1 VKRVFPLL
9 LLLAPVLAAG
19 CSGGSSGVAPS
30 ASGVPGESAVP
41 LVHLFENHSSA
52 LVKWRTAEVRDRILV
67 HLDGHADFDWLPDET
82 VARLAAARPQDLPA
96 LELHPYAVDGTTLS
110 RFGIWN
116 FIYPSVRLGLVREFY
131 WVVPDGTLAD
141 REAGVEFARDV
152 LFGKLH
158 GASVEEARELR
169 FEGRVLRGTLL
180 GVPVTVC
187 ELADLPRIDEPVL
200 LDIDLDYF
208 TTRSATTQEVTER
221 PWAAPQE
228 ALKTLAAKGIRTD
241 LATISLSTI
250 GGYFPPENRWIGPAV
265 YRALRE
271 PGSAGFE
278 AMARRGA
285 AGALVASGD
294 KAAAE
299 AAWRER
305 TAADPED
312 GSAWYALARVLRG
325 RGDERGSV
333 EAFAEAVRRD
343 PTLAAADL
351 FEGDRLWL
359 NQQWAAALA
368 FYRAYAASNPGSAF
382 APYTQ
387 RRIATCLMR
396 TGRDDEAIETLR
408 RVVTLAPRHGDT
420 RLDLGVL
427 LRERGKLDE
436 AVAELRTAREI
447 LPDLGT
453 YALALGTT
461 YLQMGRT
468 DEAIAELETA
478 VARRPTWAPARAA
491 LAAALMGRQ
500 RFAEAA
506 EHARI
511 AVFLNPD
518 NPGFHRLAAAA
529 ARKAGP

>member
-1 VKRVFPLL
+1 MRPSPRLVLPSLL
-9 LLLAPVLAAG
+9 LAAG
-19 CSGGSSGVAPS
+19 CGGGSTPVGSS

-41 LVHLFENHSSA
+41 LVHLFENHSSS
-52 LVKWRTAEVRDRILV
+52 LVKWRAAEVRDRILV
-67 HLDGHADFDWLPDET
+67 HLDGHADFDWLPDDT
-82 VARLAAARPQDLPA
+82 IARLAAARPQDLPG

-116 FIYPSVRLGLVREFY
+116 FIYPAVRLGLVREYY

-141 REAGVEFARDV
+141 RQAGVEFAREV
-152 LFGKLH
+152 LFGKMH
-158 GASVEEARELR
+158 GTSVEEAQEFR
-169 FEGRVLRGTLL
+169 FEGRTLRGTLL

-200 LDIDLDYF
+200 LDLDLDYF
-208 TTRSATTQEVTER
+208 TTRSATSQEVTER
-221 PWAAPQE
+221 PWAAPQ
-228 ALKTLAAKGIRTD
+228 AILKTLAAKGVRAD
-241 LATISLSTI
+241 VATISLSTI

-271 PGSAGFE
+271 PGSGGLE

-285 AGALVASGD
+285 AGALVAAGD
-294 KAAAE
+294 AAAAE
-299 AAWRER
+299 SAWRER

-351 FEGDRLWL
+351 FEGDRHWL
-359 NQQWAAALA
+359 NQNWEAALA
-368 FYRAYAASNPGSAF
+368 FYRAYAGSNPASPF

-396 TGRDDEAIETLR
+396 LGRDDEAIETLR
-408 RVVTLAPRHGDT
+408 RVLSVAPRHGDT

-453 YALALGTT
+453 YAMALGTT
-461 YLQMGRT
+461 YLQMGKTR
-468 DEAIAELETA
+468 EGIAELETA
-478 VARRPTWAPARAA
+478 VARRPTWALARGT
-491 LAAALMGRQ
+491 LAAALMHEK

-506 EHARI
+506 EHARL
-511 AVFLNPD
+511 ATMLNPD
-518 NPGFHRLAAAA
+518 NPAFRRLAAAA
-529 ARKAGP
+529 ARRAAP